1 MKRIII
7 EVPDC
12 VDENLI
18 KEIVKTLIKYST
30 PKKEE
35 EAFGILKGKDLSK
48 ILKEVENE
56 WGYLL
61 IQMFLLGF

>member
-1 MKRIII
+1 MRRIVI

-30 PKKEE
+30 PKKEDILE

-56 WGYLL
+56 WGIY
-61 IQMFLLGF
+61 